1 MSKTISD
8 GIKEIIGFVRES
20 SAIIHYFSDLMVVIS
35 VYNLIFELSSIG
47 MVIVWLILALTS
59 GIVAEI
65 LKSTLP
71 TLLRLIFRKKN
82 QTVNFPSFCFF
93 NFTNIP
99 REACNSDS
107 FTSNL
112 LRMHLHKQV
121 SLFFDSN
128 QKDLKYTI
136 RLFVAK
142 NRDRSV
148 NEKAGS

>member
-35 VYNLIFELSSIG
+35 VYNFIFELSSIG

-71 TLLRLIFRKKN
+71 TLLRLILRKK
-82 QTVNFPSFCFF
+82 T
-93 NFTNIP
+93 
-99 REACNSDS
+99 
-107 FTSNL
+107 
-112 LRMHLHKQV
+112 
-121 SLFFDSN
+121 
-128 QKDLKYTI
+128 
-136 RLFVAK
+136 RL
-142 NRDRSV
+142 
-148 NEKAGS
+148 

>member
-71 TLLRLIFRKKN
+71 TLLRLILRKK
-82 QTVNFPSFCFF
+82 T
-93 NFTNIP
+93 
-99 REACNSDS
+99 
-107 FTSNL
+107 
-112 LRMHLHKQV
+112 
-121 SLFFDSN
+121 
-128 QKDLKYTI
+128 
-136 RLFVAK
+136 RL
-142 NRDRSV
+142 
-148 NEKAGS
+148 